1 MLPHGDVT
9 GRGKLSIGGVGKRHG
24 ATNRQKVFTMRQ
36 FLLAASLMITMSSLA
51 QAEITL
57 TRVEN
62 EGGVLVVRGE
72 TSQRNQLV
80 TVDGR
85 YRTRTDRYKEFRFR
99 IRYLPRDCSIKIRA
113 GQEERPARIANC
125 DMVLPLRPHAP

>member
-1 MLPHGDVT
+1 M
-9 GRGKLSIGGVGKRHG
+9 GGVRKRRG
-24 ATNRQKVFTMRQ
+24 ATNRQKGFTMRQ
-36 FLLAASLMITMSSLA
+36 FLLAASLMIAMSAPA

-62 EGGVLVVRGE
+62 EGDVLVVRGE
-72 TSQRNQLV
+72 TSRRNQLV

-125 DMVLPLRPHAP
+125 DMVLPLRHP